1 MWQRQQRMQRWVLRG
16 GIVIIILV
24 IGIIGYGYYASQ
36 LGPSLQS
43 VARVNGRVFN
53 MGYFVDLM
61 KYTGVAGNPTV
72 ARGMADRLAEII
84 WDNEIL
90 FQGAGELGISASA
103 EEVAEVLK
111 ERGQPNSKA
120 ARDMAKA
127 ELLSG
132 EIFDQH
138 FKPQAPTVAPQVK
151 AQAMLLA
158 SQEKVQE
165 AGKRLGSGESFGD
178 IAKDLSEPIGLT
190 EEADDLGWI
199 PRGVF
204 TEVFD
209 SVVFGLKPGE
219 VSEPF
224 LDSSNAKMGGYWII
238 RVLERDEDGVHL
250 ERMLLGSEEEAQRI
264 KESLD
269 RGDDFAVLAR
279 EFSLDEETKDN
290 GGDLGK
296 REEGTLLPLLA
307 EAARSLE
314 LQTVSQLIYDED
326 AVTKGAYWIIKLLEG
341 PDEGEVSE
349 DNRSIVARNLYNQ
362 WFSEMRQASHFE
374 NLLDEEK
381 KDWAV
386 EQIS

>member
-1 MWQRQQRMQRWVLRG
+1 M
-16 GIVIIILV
+16 
-24 IGIIGYGYYASQ
+24 
-36 LGPSLQS
+36 
-43 VARVNGRVFN
+43 
-53 MGYFVDLM
+53 
-61 KYTGVAGNPTV
+61 
-72 ARGMADRLAEII
+72 
-84 WDNEIL
+84 
-90 FQGAGELGISASA
+90 
-103 EEVAEVLK
+103 
-111 ERGQPNSKA
+111 
-120 ARDMAKA
+120 
-127 ELLSG
+127 LLS
-132 EIFDQH
+132 
-138 FKPQAPTVAPQVK
+138 
-151 AQAMLLA
+151 

-165 AGKRLGSGESFGD
+165 ARKRLGSGESFGN

-224 LDSSNAKMGGYWII
+224 PDSSMAEMGGYWII

-264 KESLD
+264 KESLE